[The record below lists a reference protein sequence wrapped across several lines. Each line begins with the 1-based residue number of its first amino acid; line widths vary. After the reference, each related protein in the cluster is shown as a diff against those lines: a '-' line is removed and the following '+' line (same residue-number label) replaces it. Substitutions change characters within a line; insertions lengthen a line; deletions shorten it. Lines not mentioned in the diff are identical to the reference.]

1 MENLHIKLQPL
12 TLLIVEDDES
22 TLKWLNRVLSIYFK
36 KVFIANNAMDAYNI
50 FKEKPT
56 DIVLADIQIPEVD
69 GLNLLQKIAT
79 IQPSCLRII
88 MTAFNNQIYLNRAI
102 DAEVNFYFKKPIDI
116 DELLITIS
124 LNINTQK
131 KIISSVELGNSYI
144 YDSVQKIIQFKNKK
158 TKLTKKES
166 LLLEYLYENKNT
178 IVSLEQIENVV
189 WKEPATN
196 DAIRMVVSGLR
207 KKLYA
212 NSIENIKGFGYR
224 LSLE

>member
-36 KVFIANNAMDAYNI
+36 KVFIANNAMDAYHI

>member
-36 KVFIANNAMDAYNI
+36 KVFISNNAMDAYSI
-50 FKEKPT
+50 FKEENV

-131 KIISSVELGNSYI
+131 KITNSVELGNNYI
-144 YDSVQKIIQFKNKK
+144 YDSIQKIIQFKDKK
-158 TKLTKKES
+158 IKLTKKES
-166 LLLEYLYENKNT
+166 LLLECLYENKNI

-189 WKEPATN
+189 WKEPVTN

-207 KKLYA
+207 KKLYV